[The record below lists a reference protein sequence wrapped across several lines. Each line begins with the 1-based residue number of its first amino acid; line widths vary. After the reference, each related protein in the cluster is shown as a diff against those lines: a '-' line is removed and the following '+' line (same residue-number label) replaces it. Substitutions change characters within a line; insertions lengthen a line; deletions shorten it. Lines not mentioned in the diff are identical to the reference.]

1 MHMQRLASRT
11 STPEHTCCSRS
22 TSVVFQSF
30 LTFRLLSVH
39 FSLASYTFLLQF
51 HSSKLFFVINWTR
64 YHDHWDTCL
73 LKELSICTHFTSC
86 WCRSV
91 TDRGPFTAV
100 MGAGEWWSWCPF
112 PLVCVFQG
120 TDSLG
125 KQMHSGQRH
134 RGHIQDVVCVEGYQV
149 SIFFCL
155 NDKPNC
161 DPFNTRTD
169 NLKDIHL
176 GGLFIYEQEP
186 ENSWLQGALQHDWVA
201 RVLCKVLKDQQCP
214 LV

>member
-1 MHMQRLASRT
+1 MITGIH
-11 STPEHTCCSRS
+11 
-22 TSVVFQSF
+22 V
-30 LTFRLLSVH
+30 
-39 FSLASYTFLLQF
+39 
-51 HSSKLFFVINWTR
+51 SSKNGLFVHTWQAAGVALWQIEA
-64 YHDHWDTCL
+64 HL
-73 LKELSICTHFTSC
+73 L
-86 WCRSV
+86 
-91 TDRGPFTAV
+91 PFWAQV
-100 MGAGEWWSWCPF
+100 SDEDDVPSPW
-112 PLVCVFQG
+112 CVFQG

-125 KQMHSGQRH
+125 KQMHSGQWH
-134 RGHIQDVVCVEGYQV
+134 RGHTQDVVCVEGYQV

-186 ENSWLQGALQHDWVA
+186 ENSWLQGALQHDWDA

-214 LV
+214 LVLKK